1 MCCILTNEPVLL
13 PYYQL
18 KDTACVRIHTL
29 CCSLWVLTSQEGNYP
44 VEEVSLP
51 KVHVHLP
58 TSSCQSWYSRLPQA
72 GFSQSFNPGWIR
84 VPVLGGQGVG
94 RVTNRLNPSVI
105 YQSKHQTYI
114 TEENNEIKWYIKV
127 IQGTLRLPDAKWLY
141 MKQRNVFHKRSQ
153 EPGSV
158 YNWDKN
164 VYNWDKNQ
172 CLQLGSK
179 AAPPK
184 VSLFLEA
191 RGKGFMLL
199 P

>member
-1 MCCILTNEPVLL
+1 
-13 PYYQL
+13 
-18 KDTACVRIHTL
+18 
-29 CCSLWVLTSQEGNYP
+29 
-44 VEEVSLP
+44 
-51 KVHVHLP
+51 
-58 TSSCQSWYSRLPQA
+58 
-72 GFSQSFNPGWIR
+72 
-84 VPVLGGQGVG
+84 
-94 RVTNRLNPSVI
+94 
-105 YQSKHQTYI
+105 
-114 TEENNEIKWYIKV
+114 
-127 IQGTLRLPDAKWLY
+127 